1 MDTIDPSAAA
11 AGEAAELERRDALPA
26 ALRNDLLFAA
36 MRLRRMAIVFS
47 DPNQPD
53 NPIVYCNAAFV
64 EQSGYPASEVIGR
77 NCRFLQGP
85 ATDRAT
91 VRRIRAALDAG
102 QGFNEELY
110 NYRRDGRGFW
120 NALYVSPITD
130 ADGRVLYFL
139 GSQTDV
145 TARRQQALRQES
157 RLDMTGA
164 MAAGVGGR
172 FDELMRVVIGNIE
185 QAHAVADER
194 SREWLGQAHLA
205 ARHAGRLTRQVLGF
219 AQHQALDAREV
230 DLNHAVRELDSLLAQ
245 VVGAAITVEL
255 DLSGEAEVARLDQG
269 QLDLALVHLVR
280 NAAEAMPKGGRI
292 TLRTWNSRS
301 WEPARGRNGQGWVE
315 LSVRDEGE
323 GMASRIVRQ
332 AADPFFTTRARAKGI
347 GLALV
352 QDFVETAGGRM
363 QIETS
368 PGRGTTVRL
377 SFPQVEE
384 PA

>member
-1 MDTIDPSAAA
+1 MDTIDPSATATA
-11 AGEAAELERRDALPA
+11 DLERRDSLPA
-26 ALRNDLLFAA
+26 VLQDDLLFAA

-47 DPNQPD
+47 DPNQAD
-53 NPIVYCNAAFV
+53 NPIVYCNAAFI
-64 EQSGYPASEVIGR
+64 EQSGYPAGEVIGR

-110 NYRRDGRGFW
+110 NYRRDGKGFW

-130 ADGRVLYFL
+130 QDGKVLYFL

-145 TARRQQALRQES
+145 TARRQAALRQES

-164 MAAGVGGR
+164 MASGVGGR

-185 QAHAVADER
+185 QANAAADER

-205 ARHAGRLTRQVLGF
+205 ARHAGRLTRQMLGF
-219 AQHQALDAREV
+219 AQHQTQDAREV
-230 DLNHAVRELDSLLAQ
+230 DLNHAVRELDSLLGQ
-245 VVGAAITVEL
+245 VVGAAISIEL
-255 DLSGEAEVARLDQG
+255 DLSTEPEVARLDQG

-280 NAAEAMPKGGRI
+280 NAAEAMPQGGKV
-292 TLRTWNSRS
+292 TLRVWNYRS
-301 WEPARGRNGQGWVE
+301 WEPTQGRQGQGWIE

-332 AADPFFTTRARAKGI
+332 AADPFFTTRKQAKGV

-377 SFPQVEE
+377 AFPRVEE
-384 PA
+384 PL